1 MKNVFTLTL
10 MVFLSSLTISS
21 FAQKMYKGK
30 WTVKEY
36 ILTTYSSDG
45 KTIVK
50 GPLTVTPKDYWVEM
64 DETKYNSFNNGRLIT
79 YNLKEDGD
87 NLLLSRDDATGR
99 HTVTLSNLKKG
110 GNVLTLHTWAQNSQ
124 NRDITVTKM
133 TLEAKTD

>member
-110 GNVLTLHTWAQNSQ
+110 GNVLTLHTWAQNAQ